1 MRMRN
6 KPWALDFLSEHKS
19 FIDID
24 ESHQLDITSRF
35 KKQQPIHLE
44 IGTGMGRF
52 ITTLAKRHPEINFVG
67 VELDKNIMIRVV
79 EKAIEM
85 ELDNLQLV
93 LLDANHLRDYFNA
106 DEVSHIYLNF
116 SDPWPKNRH
125 EKRRLTHKN
134 FLKQYKEI
142 LKVDGML
149 QFKTD
154 NRGLFE
160 FSLEHLNNFGM
171 KFHEINLNVH
181 EMESPEN
188 IRTEYEDKFSSRGNL
203 IYQLKASF

>member
-1 MRMRN
+1 
-6 KPWALDFLSEHKS
+6 
-19 FIDID
+19 
-24 ESHQLDITSRF
+24 
-35 KKQQPIHLE
+35 
-44 IGTGMGRF
+44 
-52 ITTLAKRHPEINFVG
+52 
-67 VELDKNIMIRVV
+67 
-79 EKAIEM
+79 
-85 ELDNLQLV
+85 
-93 LLDANHLRDYFNA
+93 
-106 DEVSHIYLNF
+106 
-116 SDPWPKNRH
+116 
-125 EKRRLTHKN
+125 
-134 FLKQYKEI
+134 
-142 LKVDGML
+142 ML

>member
-181 EMESPEN
+181 KMESPEN

>member
-19 FIDID
+19 FVDID

>member
-19 FIDID
+19 FVDID

-44 IGTGMGRF
+44 VGTGMGRF

>member
-6 KPWALDFLSEHKS
+6 KPWALEFLNEHQS
-19 FIDID
+19 FVDID
-24 ESHQLDITSRF
+24 GTHKLNIQSRF
-35 KKQQPIHLE
+35 TKKQPIHLE

-52 ITTLAKRHPEINFVG
+52 ITQMALKHPEINFVG

-79 EKAIEM
+79 EKKVALKLE
-85 ELDNLQLV
+85 NLQLV
-93 LLDANHLRDYFNA
+93 LLDANHLNEYFNA
-106 DEVSHIYLNF
+106 DEISKIYLNF

-125 EKRRLTHKN
+125 EKRRLTFKT
-134 FLKQYKEI
+134 FLEQYKEV
-142 LKVDGML
+142 LVEGGQL

-160 FSLEHLNNFGM
+160 FSLEHLNNYGM
-171 KFHEINLNVH
+171 TFDEINLNVH
-181 EMESPEN
+181 ENESPEN

>member
-19 FIDID
+19 FVDID

-93 LLDANHLRDYFNA
+93 LLYANHLRDYFNA